1 MREGASNKGSSDARV
16 GAPLIEFR
24 NVTKRF
30 GSTEAL
36 GSVSFAGYAGS
47 VHAITGENGAGKS
60 TLMKLLAGVHRPD
73 SGEVYLAGQPIDF
86 SGPRDAVA
94 AGIATIF
101 Q

>member
-1 MREGASNKGSSDARV
+1 MQG

-36 GSVSFAGYAGS
+36 SCVGFAGHAGS

-60 TLMKLLAGVHRPD
+60 TLMKLIAGVHRPD
-73 SGEVYLAGQPIDF
+73 SGADQLIAGTIDRF
-86 SGPRDAVA
+86 RRVP
-94 AGIATIF
+94 ATRSPPASPPF
-101 Q
+101 FRN